1 MLGFH
6 DISVDFL
13 TGHPVL
19 VVLGLVAL
27 LVLAWLLYYRTNPPL
42 PVYLRVI
49 LGVLRVIAVIAITL
63 ALLEPVIT
71 YNREF
76 ERKRRVDLLL
86 DRSASMDRT
95 EAGLTRAARSDSLL
109 SSGSFAQL
117 KAAVDLTP
125 WYFGGTLSGE
135 QKDIDKERTA
145 LGDALAALATRQMAE
160 PPDQILLLTDGRSNS
175 GRSVPD
181 AASGFPTRVL
191 AINLAAESDEFDIA
205 LRDVQ
210 FNPVLFV
217 GQPTEIKVRFAWQHA
232 AGKSFAAQL
241 RKGDRLLAEAP
252 FAGGEES
259 GQGDVTIKWTP
270 DNPGQELLT
279 VTIPPLAGETSSAN
293 NTKTISV
300 KVLKS
305 RLLVLLVTDH
315 PDYEIGFMKRYL
327 EQSDRFEV
335 DLKVT
340 GPRAGNLAGKFP
352 SAQTELNRYDLVIL
366 YDPDPAQY
374 ETRRQIIT
382 SYLSERGGAIWVLL
396 GERFSSRGPV
406 AWFNQLLP
414 FTQSLQ
420 RRIDYFEFHGEPSEA
435 SLFHPS
441 VRLADERGAIRE
453 TWAKLP
459 PFRSLVR
466 CDQVDPQS
474 VVLAYAAEPIRAGF
488 RNPILG
494 FKRFGPGKLMA
505 SAALPFWGWGFTDI
519 GTGGSGAA
527 YGAFL
532 DGSTRW
538 LTVRD
543 DFDPIRIN
551 PEKDV
556 FSRGEPVR
564 FLGFAFD
571 QGYRPITGVTGNVRL
586 TGTSPEQPLDIDL
599 VERGEGRYEASFP
612 QVPPGTYRFTATMS
626 KDSQELKRTEGTLR
640 VEPFSLEEFDQS
652 GDPATLQSLAKL
664 TGGAAYGFRQFDDAL
679 AQIDLRPVKEQTQG
693 ELILWNRLWLLL
705 LFIAALACEWII
717 RKANQLI

>member
-1 MLGFH
+1 MLGFR
-6 DISVDFL
+6 DISVEFL

-19 VVLGLVAL
+19 VVLGLVGL
-27 LVLAWLLYYRTNPPL
+27 LVLTWLLYYRTNPPL
-42 PVYLRVI
+42 PAYRRVI
-49 LGVLRVIAVIAITL
+49 LGILRVLAVVALAL

-95 EAGLTRAARSDSLL
+95 ESGLTRVARSDSLL
-109 SSGSFAQL
+109 SGATFGQL
-117 KAAVDLTP
+117 KGSVDLTT
-125 WYFGGTLSGE
+125 WYFGGNLASETKNLDRE
-135 QKDIDKERTA
+135 QTA
-145 LGDALAALATRQMAE
+145 LGDAVAGLAAQQMAE

-175 GRSVPD
+175 GRSVQD
-181 AASGFPTRVL
+181 AAAGFKVPILVVNM
-191 AINLAAESDEFDIA
+191 AGESDEFDIA
-205 LRDVQ
+205 LQDVQ

-217 GQPTEIKVRFAWQHA
+217 GQATEIKVQFSWQHA
-232 AGKSFAAQL
+232 AGKAFKAQL
-241 RKGDRLLAEAP
+241 RKGERLLAEAS

-259 GQGDVTIKWTP
+259 GRGDVTISWTP
-270 DNPGQELLT
+270 DNPGQELLS
-279 VTIPPLAGETSSAN
+279 VTIPPLVGEQNAAN
-293 NTKTISV
+293 NSRTIAV
-300 KVLKS
+300 KILKS
-305 RLLVLLVTDH
+305 RLLVLLATDH

-352 SAQTELNRYDLVIL
+352 SAQTELNRYDLVVL

-374 ETRRQIIT
+374 EARQQLIK
-382 SYLSERGGAIWVLL
+382 SYLSERGGAVWVLL
-396 GERFSSRGPV
+396 GERFAVRGPV
-406 AWFNQLLP
+406 GWFNQLLP
-414 FTQSLQ
+414 FSQSIQ
-420 RRIDYFEFHGEPSEA
+420 RKVDYFEFHGEPSEA

-441 VRLADERGAIRE
+441 VRLADDRGSIRE

-459 PFRSLVR
+459 PFRALVR

-488 RNPILG
+488 RSPILG

-505 SAALPFWGWGFTDI
+505 SAALPFWSWGFADI
-519 GTGGSGAA
+519 GAGGSGAA
-527 YGAFL
+527 YGTFL

-543 DFDPIRIN
+543 DFDPIRIS
-551 PEKDV
+551 PEKEV

-571 QGYRPITGVTGNVRL
+571 QGYRPITGVVGNVRL
-586 TGTSPEQPLDIDL
+586 TGASAAQPLDRDVIE
-599 VERGEGRYEASFP
+599 VGEGRYEGTFA
-612 QVPPGTYRFTATMS
+612 QVPPGTYSYVASLS
-626 KDSQELKRTEGTLR
+626 KDGQELKRTEGTLK

-652 GDPATLQSLAKL
+652 GDPATLQGLATL
-664 TGGAAYGFRQFDDAL
+664 TGGAYYGFRQFDGAL
-679 AQIDLRPVKEQTQG
+679 AQIDTRPVKEQIQG
-693 ELILWNRLWLLL
+693 EVVLWNRLWLLL
-705 LFIAALACEWII
+705 LFIAALACEWVI